1 MVYEEEDF
9 QSMQYGYHLNPDISE
24 QRVVGML
31 REVEEEL
38 HRKTRSKQ
46 CEVEGE
52 LIVAVYARIKFVR
65 VLYQALLILLQ
76 RKDEP
81 TFDCQRLLSTAL
93 ELLFLMQKT
102 VYLGVQPEKDGECT
116 YKILL
121 FKNIVL
127 HIYF

>member
-46 CEVEGE
+46 YDVEGE

-65 VLYQALLILLQ
+65 VLYQALLMLLQ

-81 TFDCQRLLSTAL
+81 TFDCQRFLSTAL

-102 VYLGVQPEKDGECT
+102 VYLGVQFENDGEWT
-116 YKILL
+116 
-121 FKNIVL
+121 
-127 HIYF
+127 